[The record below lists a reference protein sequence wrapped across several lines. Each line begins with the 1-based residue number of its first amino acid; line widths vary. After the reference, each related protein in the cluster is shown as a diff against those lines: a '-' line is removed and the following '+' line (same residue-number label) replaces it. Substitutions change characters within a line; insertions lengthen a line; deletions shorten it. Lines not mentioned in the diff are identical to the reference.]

1 MPRNWAPLA
10 IRTGFVLLVVLLW
23 DFSVRFGWIDS
34 LFLASPMA
42 TADKFPATTR
52 TALPH
57 LYATLTT
64 FAVAFVSG
72 VLLAGAFGFAITL
85 SGYAYKVFM
94 PLLVLGVT
102 IPKVTLLP
110 LFVLWF
116 GIEKTT
122 IIVYG
127 ALSAF
132 FPMIVNVMAASLE
145 VKPSQLVLARAMGC
159 GKVQTF
165 TKVIFPAML
174 PVLSSGCFYACNAAL
189 MGVFIVELALSRF
202 GMGALVH
209 DLAVTFRTPELY
221 AAVLLTAG
229 ITVAI
234 NMALWYTA
242 RHFGKWRGRDGLND
256 RRER

>member
-1 MPRNWAPLA
+1 MLKPNLPLA
-10 IRTGFVLLVVLLW
+10 IRTAFIVLAVLAW
-23 DFSVRFGWIDS
+23 DFSVRFEWIDS
-34 LFLASPMA
+34 LFLASPA
-42 TADKFPATTR
+42 DTAEKFVVTTR

-57 LYATLTT
+57 LYATLSAFT
-64 FAVAFVSG
+64 VAFVSG
-72 VLLAGAFGFAITL
+72 VVLAVAAGFAIGL
-85 SGYAYKVFM
+85 SSFTYKVFM

-102 IPKVTLLP
+102 VPKVTLLP

-145 VKPSQLVLARAMGC
+145 VKPNQLLLAKAMGC
-159 GKVQTF
+159 GRVQTF
-165 TKVIFPAML
+165 TKVVFPAML

-189 MGVFIVELALSRF
+189 MGVFIVELALSRY

-209 DLAVTFRTPELY
+209 DLAMTFRTAELY
-221 AAVLLTAG
+221 AAVLLTAA
-229 ITVAI
+229 ITVTI
-234 NMALWYTA
+234 NMALWYVA
-242 RHFGKWRGRDGLND
+242 RHFSRWRA
-256 RRER
+256 